1 MAKAFQALGG
11 RGRAALFHPVLE
23 ESSANGILK
32 TPNCMASRRRP
43 SECVSTRCVRGEVGE
58 PAAENN
64 RGNFLSNIM
73 ERSAGVVASGVVP
86 SGLRA

>member
-1 MAKAFQALGG
+1 MVKVSQALGG
-11 RGRAALFHPVLE
+11 QGRAAPFWKKVQM
-23 ESSANGILK
+23 GF
-32 TPNCMASRRRP
+32 SRRPIAWLREGAHP
-43 SECVSTRCVRGEVGE
+43 SVCRRGCVRGEVGE